1 MKLGRVLVASG
12 AMGVGTLR
20 AVAAQGVVDR
30 PPVVSGDWVGVPGI
44 VYFNFV
50 HRFSTSSAPERKV
63 TNVPTFLV
71 AAGLPW
77 HTLVGANYATNS
89 ALVTRYP
96 NEHEYLFRVAPL
108 GQRDG
113 APLDVG
119 VQVDYN
125 DAARGA
131 DGEVSAA
138 RTIGPLRLIGAGRML
153 TDPTRTG
160 HAQTAI
166 AGGAVV
172 HLGSY
177 LAISGDAGSVMNR
190 APAERVAWSAGLQL
204 QLPLT
209 PHTLSL
215 QATNVNAATLQG
227 SSRGTTQTRYGFEF
241 TIPLTLR
248 RYIGRRAS
256 PSDAVS
262 ATSAP
267 TSAPGAI
274 VRIQG
279 LAFHD
284 GHLEVAAGTTVE
296 WRNDDPLAHT
306 VTFRDGSVSSPL
318 IEPGH
323 TWRHTFE
330 KPGTYAFYCT
340 PHPFMQGTVVV
351 R

>member
-1 MKLGRVLVASG
+1 MFVASS
-12 AMGVGTLR
+12 AMGAAALG
-20 AVAAQGVVDR
+20 AGAAQGVTDR

-44 VYFNFV
+44 VYFNLV
-50 HRFSTSSAPERKV
+50 HRFSTSGAPERKV

-71 AAGLPW
+71 AAALPW
-77 HTLVGANYATNS
+77 HTLAGVNYATSS
-89 ALVTRYP
+89 ALVARYP
-96 NEHEYLFRVAPL
+96 NEHEYLLRVAPVR
-108 GQRDG
+108 QRDG
-113 APLDVG
+113 AFLDIAG
-119 VQVDYN
+119 QVDYN

-131 DGEVSAA
+131 DGEISAA
-138 RTIGPLRLIGAGRML
+138 RSAGPGRLLGAGRVL
-153 TDPTRTG
+153 TDVTRVG
-160 HAQTAI
+160 RAQVAL

-172 HLGSY
+172 RLGSY
-177 LAISGDAGSVMNR
+177 VALSGDAGSVTNR
-190 APAERVAWSAGLQL
+190 TPAERVAWSAGLQL

-227 SSRGTTQTRYGFEF
+227 VSRGTTQTRYGFEF
-241 TIPLTLR
+241 TIPFTLR
-248 RYIGRRAS
+248 RYIGRRA
-256 PSDAVS
+256 
-262 ATSAP
+262 AP
-267 TSAPGAI
+267 TDTAGAAAASTTAPGAV

-279 LAFHD
+279 LSFHD
-284 GHLEVAAGTTVE
+284 ARLEIPAGATVE

-306 VTFRDGSVSSPL
+306 VTFRDGGVSSPL
-318 IEPGH
+318 IEPGR